1 MSQTEKVSASFRYR
15 PVFNKNDFQVI
26 ADEYG
31 YTIKYRTLLVVVQP
45 LTSAIGQKI
54 HHAPKAVTELTTR
67 HALAG
72 DNTVMDIL
80 SKPDHPLTK
89 RCREIDRLHD
99 YRHVNRDTS
108 VCTVLF

>member
-31 YTIKYRTLLVVVQP
+31 YTLSYRTLLVVVQP

-54 HHAPKAVTELTTR
+54 HHAPKAVTELTKLHTI
-67 HALAG
+67 AG
-72 DNTVMDIL
+72 DNIVMDIL
-80 SKPDHPLTK
+80 SRHDRPLTK

-108 VCTVLF
+108 VCIVLF

>member
-15 PVFNKNDFQVI
+15 PVFNNNDFQVI

-31 YTIKYRTLLVVVQP
+31 YTIRYRTLLVVVQP

-54 HHAPKAVTELTTR
+54 HHGPKAVTELTKR
-67 HALAG
+67 HTLAG
-72 DNTVMDIL
+72 DIAVMDIL
-80 SKPDHPLTK
+80 ARPDHPLNK
-89 RCREIDRLHD
+89 RCHEIDRLHD

-108 VCTVLF
+108 VCIVLF